1 MFDEQIEKLQT
12 GHKKCIDLLTTANE
26 AELVA
31 KSADILNLF
40 YSARDVSEHPVTSW
54 RSPELLNLKDDITD
68 EVIGD
73 IMAPLV
79 GSLCTIDQGITLTKD
94 QPQEEDQSASASA
107 KKASE
112 GWTNTTNTTP
122 VIGTGEDVSE
132 NESSSDG
139 DFVKVKPG
147 DEVDP
152 TGSPGPKRK
161 ELDPRAVKAKM
172 IAKWS
177 VKSSVTGKFI
187 VNTSVG

>member
-1 MFDEQIEKLQT
+1 
-12 GHKKCIDLLTTANE
+12 
-26 AELVA
+26 
-31 KSADILNLF
+31 
-40 YSARDVSEHPVTSW
+40 
-54 RSPELLNLKDDITD
+54 
-68 EVIGD
+68 
-73 IMAPLV
+73 MAPLV
-79 GSLCTIDQGITLTKD
+79 GSLCTIDQGITLTKETS
-94 QPQEEDQSASASA
+94 QEQDQSASISA

-112 GWTNTTNTTP
+112 GWTNTTSTAP
-122 VIGTGEDVSE
+122 MIGTGEDVSE

-152 TGSPGPKRK
+152 TGSPTGSKKK

-187 VNTSVG
+187 VNNLQPKITKLC